1 MADQLHHPAG
11 ERPEKESGAAA
22 RQGRK
27 ELRSIDGVV
36 VSAKSQK
43 TIAVEAERLEK
54 HPKYGKFI
62 RRHIRFRAHD
72 EKSEAKEGDVVRI
85 VQTRPISKTKRWRL
99 VQVIS
104 RAKGSASATV

>member
-1 MADQLHHPAG
+1 MADALNPPAG
-11 ERPEKESGAAA
+11 EQPAKDSGAA

-27 ELRSIDGVV
+27 EPRSIDGVV
-36 VSAKSQK
+36 VSAKSPK

-54 HPKYGKFI
+54 HPKYGKYI

-72 EKSEAKEGDVVRI
+72 EKSEAREGDVVRI

-104 RAKGSASATV
+104 RSKGAAVTTV